1 LNYLEIKAL
10 AKRIGCTVPDLLV
23 LARGND
29 PFYIGTPTHV
39 AQAEWF
45 AGLWEGFGYPTGV
58 HLRRLHYRIVGLK
71 EPPQMHD
78 GRPYL
83 NTEGCWE
90 YLNFASKYARILGL
104 VDPKALVDRRN
115 PTPRIYFQ
123 RAPWM
128 REDYPEVGWEH
139 DWDFGAPSSW
149 ELPRIHTNLADDLE
163 DITPPTLTPTGYEY
177 DDLLQPY
184 HVEVWAEKSTM
195 NDVLMPLCRRTAT
208 NLVTGVG
215 YLSITAIINLLEER
229 VRVLEKPCRILY
241 VSDFDPSGAN
251 MPFAVSRQIQYWLEH
266 YGSDADIRLE
276 QVILTAEQADYY
288 DLTPIPIK
296 DSDLAKIGFEARH
309 GENSARELDALEV
322 EHPGELRRLLE
333 EKIAGFRDRDMPDKV
348 DNAREEAGMVLSS
361 EMGLATG
368 GSVRDLEDI
377 KREAAQVYDG
387 YRERLE
393 ALSAE
398 LEEELAPLRGRLE
411 DVRLAI
417 QDGLGDLDPDLPPL
431 PEPEAAPDDVGWLF
445 DSRRSY
451 LEQLDYYKR
460 RKAGQ

>member
-1 LNYLEIKAL
+1 LNYQEIKAL
-10 AKRIGCTVPDLLV
+10 AKRVGCTVPDLLV

-45 AGLWEGFGYPTGV
+45 AGLWEAFGNPTGV

-90 YLNFASKYARILGL
+90 YLNYASKYARILGF

-115 PTPRIYFQ
+115 PMPRIYFQ
-123 RAPWM
+123 RDSWM
-128 REDYPEVGWEH
+128 EEDYSEVGWEH
-139 DWDFGAPSSW
+139 DWDSGAPSSW
-149 ELPRIHTNLADDLE
+149 ELPGIHTNLAEGLE

-177 DDLLQPY
+177 EDLLQPY

-195 NDVLMPLCRRTAT
+195 NDVLMPLCRLTAT

-266 YGSDADIRLE
+266 YETDADIRLE

-333 EKIAGFRDRDMPDKV
+333 EKIEGFRDEDMPSKV
-348 DNAREEAGMVLSS
+348 ALAGEEAEEVLADVL
-361 EMGLATG
+361 EEATDG
-368 GSVRDLEDI
+368 ALEDLADI
-377 KREAAQVYDG
+377 KSEAVQVYDR

-398 LEEELAPLRGRLE
+398 LEEEIAPLRSRLE
-411 DVRLAI
+411 DVRLSHTGRA
-417 QDGLGDLDPDLPPL
+417 
-431 PEPEAAPDDVGWLF
+431 
-445 DSRRSY
+445 RRP
-451 LEQLDYYKR
+451 
-460 RKAGQ
+460 

>member
-1 LNYLEIKAL
+1 LNYQEIKAL
-10 AKRIGCTVPDLLV
+10 AKRLGCTVPALLV
-23 LARGND
+23 LARNND
-29 PFYIGTPTHV
+29 PFYVGTPGQI

-45 AGLWEGFGYPTGV
+45 AGLWEGFGRPVGV

-90 YLNFASKYARILGL
+90 YLNYASKYARILEL

-123 RAPWM
+123 RDPW
-128 REDYPEVGWEH
+128 RQEDYSAVGWEH
-139 DWDFGAPSSW
+139 DWDGDEEFHW
-149 ELPRIHTNLADDLE
+149 QLPEIRTNLAEDLE

-184 HVEVWAEKSTM
+184 HVEVWAQKSTM
-195 NDVLMPLCRRTAT
+195 NDILIPLCRRTAT

-215 YLSITAIINLLEER
+215 YLSITAIISLLEER
-229 VRVLEKPCRILY
+229 VRALQKPCRILY

-251 MPFAVSRQIQYWLEH
+251 MPFQVSRQIQFWLEH
-266 YGSDADIRLE
+266 YGVEADLRLE
-276 QVILTAEQADYY
+276 QVILTADQADYY

-296 DSDLAKIGFEARH
+296 DSDLAKINFEARH

-322 EHPGELRRLLE
+322 EHPGELRRLLQ
-333 EKIAGFRDRDMPDKV
+333 EKIAGFRDEDMPRKV
-348 DNAREEAGMVLSS
+348 ALAGEEAEEVLAD
-361 EMGLATG
+361 ELEEATG
-368 GSVRDLEDI
+368 GALEDLEDI
-377 KREAAQVYDG
+377 KSEATQVYDR

-398 LEEELAPLRGRLE
+398 LEEELAPLRGRLG

-417 QDGLGDLDPDLPPL
+417 QDALGDLDPDLPPL
-431 PEPEAAPDDVGWLF
+431 PEPDAEPDDEGWLF
-445 DSRRSY
+445 DSRRDY
-451 LEQLDYYKR
+451 LEQLEHYKR
-460 RKAGQ
+460 RKA